1 MAIQNTL
8 VGNASATQV
17 FVASTGT
24 ECAITTMIFCNTS
37 LTEDATMDLWV
48 VPYGQV
54 AGDPINQV
62 LNKVE
67 IPHTETFVMDSEKLI
82 MGGGDAVWAK
92 VAEGAAD
99 QIVNACVSYVNIS

>member
-8 VGNASATQV
+8 VGNASATRV
-17 FVASTGT
+17 FIASTGT
-24 ECAITTMIFCNTS
+24 ECAITTMIFCNTG
-37 LTEDATMDLWV
+37 LIEDATMDLWI

-54 AGDPINQV
+54 PGSPINQI
-62 LNKVE
+62 LNKVP

-82 MGGGDAVWAK
+82 MGSGDAVWAK

-99 QIVNACVSYVNIS
+99 QAINACVSYVNIS